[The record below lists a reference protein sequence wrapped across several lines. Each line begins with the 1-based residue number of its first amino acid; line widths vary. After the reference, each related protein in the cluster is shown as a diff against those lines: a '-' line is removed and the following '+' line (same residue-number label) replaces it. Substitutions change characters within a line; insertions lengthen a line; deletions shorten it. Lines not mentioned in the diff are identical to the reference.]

1 MSDTIDTPKDETNA
15 TPKDETKNIGGAV
28 PAELY
33 WRFKK
38 VQAERKESAT
48 QALENAIRLYVELD
62 TEEVPTNG

>member
-1 MSDTIDTPKDETNA
+1 MSDTIV
-15 TPKDETKNIGGAV
+15 TPKDETKTVGGAV